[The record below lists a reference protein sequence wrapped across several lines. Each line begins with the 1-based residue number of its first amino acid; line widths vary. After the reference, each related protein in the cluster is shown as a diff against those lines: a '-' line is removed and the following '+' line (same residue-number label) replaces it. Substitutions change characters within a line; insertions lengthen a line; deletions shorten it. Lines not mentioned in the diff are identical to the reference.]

1 MAANDSFDQRG
12 RRAADRLLL
21 AGRRG
26 DSVPLRGVGLPGL
39 DRRSGGTAP
48 PAPRRWR
55 FFAAVAVGLLT
66 LLAAFGLS
74 RLKIDDD
81 LRSLLRDADADF
93 RLVDEVAA
101 RFGAPDRDCIIRATA
116 RSGDLFDGPSLAALR
131 SLADSLATIDGVEQ
145 VRSMFDIRRQG
156 IAGAMLPVIPH
167 VEGELAST
175 ESKAAEARA
184 LDHPLIHG
192 HLLSSDGASVLII
205 ARLDAAADKPPRLG
219 EVVRR
224 IEDLLADHNADRG
237 TGVLKLALT
246 GMPALREQASLA
258 LRRDMLF
265 FNSLGLGLAVVL
277 SAVVARS
284 LRSTI
289 VACVPPFVGAVWAM
303 GIVGLC
309 GVPVNLLTSVVPSL
323 ALVVG
328 TCDSIHFIE
337 DMRRSARRGVAGAAA
352 SSGAIRRVGA
362 ACGLTSLVTAI
373 GFASLTAARI
383 DAVRIFGLAAAAGA
397 VASFLAVT
405 LLTPLLASTPVFSGM
420 GLGRSSRLAGR
431 LANSLTAFSVRYP
444 RSIATVGC
452 AATLLL
458 AVSAIGLDADN
469 RVIDSLPR
477 EAAASQTLT
486 HVDHEF
492 GGAMGVDVV
501 VRWPEGL
508 GWLDT
513 GVLESLEDVH
523 GVLNQ
528 SGGITRAISLAT
540 VAETLPERTRQR
552 LDAAE
557 FRDLVDEENR
567 MAIVR
572 ARVGDLGSRKLE
584 GVYDRIDSGLATLA
598 ASHPGWTFELTGM
611 SVVSARN
618 IRQLV
623 HDLGSSLLLEVA
635 VIGGILAVAFRSP
648 LVGIVSLIPNVFPL
662 AVIGALLMA
671 LGKSLDPATV
681 IVFNVCLGLAVDD
694 TVHVLSA
701 LQRQRREGLSIA
713 TAVRR
718 AVAETGNA
726 VVLGGVVLAIG
737 FAAVTVSSVPALSR
751 FGMLACAA
759 VAAAT
764 VAELVFLP
772 ALLIVTDAFVRRRP
786 ATRHDG
792 IFGSNPLPW
801 PALGSDHPPAGKLAG

>member
-1 MAANDSFDQRG
+1 MVANDSFDQRG
-12 RRAADRLLL
+12 RRTADRLLL

-167 VEGELAST
+167 VEGELAAT
-175 ESKAAEARA
+175 EAEAAEARA

-219 EVVRR
+219 KVVTR

-237 TGVLKLALT
+237 NGVLKLALT

-431 LANSLTAFSVRYP
+431 FANALTAFSVQYP
-444 RSIATVGC
+444 RSIAAVGC

-540 VAETLPERTRQR
+540 VAETLPERTRR
-552 LDAAE
+552 RFDIAE

-584 GVYDRIDSGLATLA
+584 SIYDRIDSGLATLA
-598 ASHPGWTFELTGM
+598 ASRPGWTFELTGM

>member
-1 MAANDSFDQRG
+1 M
-12 RRAADRLLL
+12 
-21 AGRRG
+21 
-26 DSVPLRGVGLPGL
+26 
-39 DRRSGGTAP
+39 
-48 PAPRRWR
+48 
-55 FFAAVAVGLLT
+55 
-66 LLAAFGLS
+66 
-74 RLKIDDD
+74 
-81 LRSLLRDADADF
+81 LRDASADF
-93 RLVDEVAA
+93 RLVDEVAD
-101 RFGAPDRDCIIRATA
+101 RFGAPDRDCIIRASA

-131 SLADSLATIDGVEQ
+131 SLADTLATVDGVEN

-156 IAGAMLPVIPH
+156 IAGAMLPVIPR
-167 VEGELAST
+167 VEGELA
-175 ESKAAEARA
+175 AAEAEASRARA
-184 LDHPLIHG
+184 LDHPLIQG
-192 HLLSSDGASVLII
+192 HLLSSDGSSVLII

-219 EVVRR
+219 EVVSR
-224 IEDLLADHNADRG
+224 IEKVLADHDADLG
-237 TGVLKLALT
+237 NGVLKLALT
-246 GMPALREQASLA
+246 GLPALREQASLA

-309 GVPVNLLTSVVPSL
+309 GMPVNLLTSVVPSL

-352 SSGAIRRVGA
+352 SSGAVRRVGA

-373 GFASLTAARI
+373 GFASLSAARI
-383 DAVRIFGLAAAAGA
+383 DAVRNFGLAAAAGA

-405 LLTPLLASTPVFSGM
+405 LLTPLLASTPAFSGM
-420 GLGRSSRLAGR
+420 RLGRSSRLAGR
-431 LANSLTAFSVRYP
+431 LASSLTAFSVRHATP
-444 RSIATVGC
+444 IAAVGC
-452 AATLLL
+452 VATLLL
-458 AVSAIGLDADN
+458 GLASVGLNADN
-469 RVIDSLPR
+469 RVVDSLPR
-477 EAAASQTLT
+477 GAAASQTLAS
-486 HVDHEF
+486 VDRDF
-492 GGAMGVDVV
+492 GGVMGVDVV

-508 GWLDT
+508 GWVDAP
-513 GVLESLEDVH
+513 VLEALGQVHDVL
-523 GVLNQ
+523 GK

-540 VAETLPERTRQR
+540 VADTLPQRARRR
-552 LDAAE
+552 LDAAD

-572 ARVGDLGSRKLE
+572 ARVSDLGSRTLE
-584 GVYDRIDSGLATLA
+584 GVYDRIDTGLASLA
-598 ASHPGWTFELTGM
+598 AARPGWTFELAGM

-623 HDLGSSLLLEVA
+623 HDLGSSLMLEVA
-635 VIGGILAVAFRSP
+635 VIGGILALAFRSP
-648 LVGIVSLIPNVFPL
+648 LAGIVSLIPNVFPL
-662 AVIGALLMA
+662 AVLGTLLVGF
-671 LGKSLDPATV
+671 GKSLDPATV

-694 TVHVLSA
+694 TVHVLAA

-726 VVLGGVVLAIG
+726 VVLGGIVLAIG

-759 VAAAT
+759 VVAAT
-764 VAELVFLP
+764 VAELIFLP
-772 ALLIVTDAFVRRRP
+772 ALLVVTDGFVRRRP

-792 IFGSNPLPW
+792 IFGSEPLPW
-801 PALGSDHPPAGKLAG
+801 PASPRPT